1 MVLIII
7 MAMNAWIPILG
18 LSINIM
24 MMMMT
29 MVNGAD
35 PDPLVDIPT
44 TAPETQ
50 FVLRDLLTNGAVT
63 RDTGGIRAA
72 VNITN
77 LPLTM

>member
-1 MVLIII
+1 MG
-7 MAMNAWIPILG
+7 MNALIPILG
-18 LSINIM
+18 LSISIM
-24 MMMMT
+24 MMA

-77 LPLTM
+77 LPLTL

>member
-1 MVLIII
+1 

-18 LSINIM
+18 LSINIMMM

-77 LPLTM
+77 LPLTL